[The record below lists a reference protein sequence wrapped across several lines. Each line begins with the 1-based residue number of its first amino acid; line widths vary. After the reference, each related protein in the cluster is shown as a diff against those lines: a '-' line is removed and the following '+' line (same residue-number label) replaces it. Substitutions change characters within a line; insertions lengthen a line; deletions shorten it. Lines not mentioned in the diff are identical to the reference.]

1 MGLIAGGVSAFIT
14 TPLDVMKTR
23 IMLSA
28 DLPVAQRRGIL
39 ATFRQLQ
46 SEGMRKMFAGAVPRT
61 MWISLG
67 GAVWFGA
74 FEEYRRLL
82 NRLLNWNNSFFIKR
96 EWLNDSNS
104 MICLFVHSMTHFKV
118 FLNSPFS
125 NKQCNS
131 ESFRYS
137 TIFPT
142 GMCLESECEYPLHL

>member
-1 MGLIAGGVSAFIT
+1 MGMGLIAGGVSAFIT

-82 NRLLNWNNSFFIKR
+82 NRLLN
-96 EWLNDSNS
+96 
-104 MICLFVHSMTHFKV
+104 
-118 FLNSPFS
+118 
-125 NKQCNS
+125 
-131 ESFRYS
+131 
-137 TIFPT
+137 
-142 GMCLESECEYPLHL
+142 

>member
-1 MGLIAGGVSAFIT
+1 MSPKSAISPSESYFLIPFAPKQTRTDLRLYENMGMGLIAGGVSAFIT

-28 DLPVAQRRGIL
+28 DLPTAQRRGIL

-82 NRLLNWNNSFFIKR
+82 NRLLN
-96 EWLNDSNS
+96 
-104 MICLFVHSMTHFKV
+104 
-118 FLNSPFS
+118 
-125 NKQCNS
+125 
-131 ESFRYS
+131 
-137 TIFPT
+137 
-142 GMCLESECEYPLHL
+142 

>member
-1 MGLIAGGVSAFIT
+1 MEMGLIAGGVSAFIT

-28 DLPVAQRRGIL
+28 DLPAAQRRGIL

-82 NRLLNWNNSFFIKR
+82 NRLLNWNNSFFNIKR
-96 EWLNDSNS
+96 VVKWFKLDD
-104 MICLFVHSMTHFKV
+104 LFVQFFAS
-118 FLNSPFS
+118 LQSLPQFS
-125 NKQCNS
+125 
-131 ESFRYS
+131 
-137 TIFPT
+137 I
-142 GMCLESECEYPLHL
+142 LEQTMQ